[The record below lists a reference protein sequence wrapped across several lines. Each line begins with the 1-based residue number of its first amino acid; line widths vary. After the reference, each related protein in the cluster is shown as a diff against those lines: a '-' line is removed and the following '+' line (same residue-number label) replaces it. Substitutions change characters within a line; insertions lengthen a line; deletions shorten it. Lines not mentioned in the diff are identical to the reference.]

1 MSDTYRTLLSQA
13 LDLCVR
19 ARNLD
24 AQQRT
29 ADQEAIAAGP
39 LDLHRRSARH
49 NALWPDAPMSSRS
62 GTIALWVQE
71 QYERDLAEWE
81 KRARIAL
88 MQGEAGDE

>member
-1 MSDTYRTLLSQA
+1 
-13 LDLCVR
+13 
-19 ARNLD
+19 
-24 AQQRT
+24 
-29 ADQEAIAAGP
+29 
-39 LDLHRRSARH
+39 
-49 NALWPDAPMSSRS
+49 MSSRS